1 VDDIDLGSRLKRVMG
16 DRRKLIQ
23 EVLMDGM
30 LKDIEHYKSLQG
42 ELTAYKLGGGNNQ
55 RVLQGNLNDNSN
67 NRLGLRLKRRTSS

>member
-16 DRRKLIQ
+16 ERRELIR

-42 ELTAYKLGGGNNQ
+42 ELTVINLVEEVIREFYKEI
-55 RVLQGNLNDNSN
+55 
-67 NRLGLRLKRRTSS
+67 